1 VKFALEADALGD
13 LEARDDAPL
22 DLLAG
27 FSGSFCSFDETLQD

>member
-1 VKFALEADALGD
+1 LSKIALEAHALGD

-27 FSGSFCSFDETLQD
+27 LSGALAN